1 MVDDEPGRPEWAA
14 LEVVHDLAGAEV
26 ALVSPENDWDV
37 IAATRFLLR
46 NIDVTLPALGVPA
59 FGVNYGPNMQLERT
73 LHGKKVS
80 GCGAAGH
87 LSLLPP
93 DADTRWVF
101 NKPGDIVLVFLN
113 RRLFNHA
120 IEESPNRDAKFV
132 DIVPQFVIRD
142 LVLERIAHQLLKEI
156 SEPSPGSRLSTDTLA
171 QELAAHLI
179 GTHSNLDHLQQGQRP
194 YTIAPTKLKRAEE
207 FILANLSIEM
217 SLQDIANATGMS
229 LFHFAKAFKHSTNQ
243 SPYQYVKEQRLRHA
257 RALLHDGSMS
267 IGEVAKAVGFSHSY
281 FTAVFARHMGM
292 TPSKFRDVLRS

>member
-37 IAATRFLLR
+37 IAATRFQLR

-59 FGVNYGPNMQLERT
+59 FGVNYGPDMQVERT
-73 LHGKKVS
+73 LHGKRVS

-101 NKPGDIVLVFLN
+101 AKPGDVVLVFLN

-120 IEESPNRDAKFV
+120 IEESTNRDAKFV

-156 SEPSPGSRLSTDTLA
+156 SEPSPGSRLVTDTLA
-171 QELAAHLI
+171 QQLAAHLI
-179 GTHSNLDHLQQGQRP
+179 GAHSNVDHLQQELRP
-194 YTIAPTKLKRAEE
+194 YTIAPAKLKRAEE
-207 FILANLSIEM
+207 FIRANLAIEV
-217 SLQDIANATGMS
+217 SLQDIADAAGMS
-229 LFHFAKAFKHSTNQ
+229 IFHFAKAFKQSTNQ
-243 SPYQYVKEQRLRHA
+243 SPYRYVQEQRLRHA
-257 RALLHDGSMS
+257 RALLHDGRMS

-281 FTAVFARHMGM
+281 FTAVFVRHMGM
-292 TPSKFRDVLRS
+292 TPSKFRDVLHS

>member
-26 ALVSPENDWDV
+26 ALVSPENDWDA

-120 IEESPNRDAKFV
+120 IEESTNRDAKFV

-179 GTHSNLDHLQQGQRP
+179 GTHSNLDRLQQGQRP

-207 FILANLSIEM
+207 M
-217 SLQDIANATGMS
+217 VAT
-229 LFHFAKAFKHSTNQ
+229 AKLKLVIF
-243 SPYQYVKEQRLRHA
+243 LRHGVSA
-257 RALLHDGSMS
+257 T
-267 IGEVAKAVGFSHSY
+267 I
-281 FTAVFARHMGM
+281 
-292 TPSKFRDVLRS
+292 DVH

>member
-14 LEVVHDLAGAEV
+14 LEVVHELAGAEV

-37 IAATRFLLR
+37 IAATRFQLR

-59 FGVNYGPNMQLERT
+59 FGVNYGPDMQVERT
-73 LHGKKVS
+73 LHGKRVS

-101 NKPGDIVLVFLN
+101 AKPGDVVLVFLN

-120 IEESPNRDAKFV
+120 IEESTNRDAKFV

-156 SEPSPGSRLSTDTLA
+156 SEPSPGSRLVTDTLA
-171 QELAAHLI
+171 QQLAAHLI
-179 GTHSNLDHLQQGQRP
+179 GAHSNVDHLQQELRP
-194 YTIAPTKLKRAEE
+194 YTIAPAKLKRAEE
-207 FILANLSIEM
+207 FIRANLAIEV
-217 SLQDIANATGMS
+217 SLQDIANAAGMS
-229 LFHFAKAFKHSTNQ
+229 LFHFAKAFKRETNQ
-243 SPYQYVKEQRLRHA
+243 SPYRYVQEQRLRHA
-257 RALLHDGSMS
+257 RALLHDGRMS

-292 TPSKFRDVLRS
+292 TPSKFRDVLHS